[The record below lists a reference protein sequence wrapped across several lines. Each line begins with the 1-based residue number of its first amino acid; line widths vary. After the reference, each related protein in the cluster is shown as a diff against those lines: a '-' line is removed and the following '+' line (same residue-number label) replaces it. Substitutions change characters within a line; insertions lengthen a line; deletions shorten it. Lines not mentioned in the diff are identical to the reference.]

1 MTLHISSKNKTQLL
15 TVSRLTI
22 WILFIIILE
31 VFGVFLVI
39 VLEISIY
46 RRYSG
51 NIYSENMYFGLPIYR
66 SEVVSQKSSWFY
78 VFVCLF
84 ILDPNS
90 NFVQVFY
97 ITFQKVYYSM
107 YSTMDNMVYESTVR
121 GCAWDCLPKDDFQ
134 NCSSELHGSRGC
146 VTRNCCRDNDL
157 CNQGSRT
164 NSVLTSSHLSCLF
177 LLVLSSYFVTW

>member
-1 MTLHISSKNKTQLL
+1 MMFIKWHPLFVLGTLLCISGMSVGIKCWHCISKDCQLDP
-15 TVSRLTI
+15 
-22 WILFIIILE
+22 
-31 VFGVFLVI
+31 
-39 VLEISIY
+39 
-46 RRYSG
+46 
-51 NIYSENMYFGLPIYR
+51 SENYKA
-66 SEVVSQKSSWFY
+66 VKKQ
-78 VFVCLF
+78 CLTG
-84 ILDPNS
+84 
-90 NFVQVFY
+90 QY
-97 ITFQKVYYSM
+97 CQKVYYSM

-177 LLVLSSYFVTW
+177 LLVLSSNFVT